1 MAIAVKKGNATGIS
15 FGIAQAIISC
25 IFALIF
31 YIGALLIRDKNIE
44 VLNIYTS
51 IYAIMFTAVQAGGNL
66 GFIPN
71 IAEMKIFCANVF
83 EILDNEEDVEINPSG
98 GLKIPIEGNI

>member
-1 MAIAVKKGNATGIS
+1 MIQKYDDLLAEPMRIAVKKGNAVGIS
-15 FGIAQAIISC
+15 FGIAQALISC

-31 YIGALLIRDKNIE
+31 YIGALLIRDYNIE

-51 IYAIMFTAVQAGGNL
+51 IYAIMFTAVQAGGQL

-71 IAEMKIFCANVF
+71 IIEMKMFCANVF
-83 EILDNEEDVEINPSG
+83 QILDNE
-98 GLKIPIEGNI
+98 

>member
-1 MAIAVKKGNATGIS
+1 MNIAIKKGNVAGLS
-15 FGIAQAIISC
+15 FGIAQALISC

-31 YIGALLIRDKNIE
+31 YIGALLIRDHNIE
-44 VLNIYTS
+44 VLNIYSS

-71 IAEMKIFCANVF
+71 V
-83 EILDNEEDVEINPSG
+83 V
-98 GLKIPIEGNI
+98 

>member
-1 MAIAVKKGNATGIS
+1 MKIAIKKGNATGIS
-15 FGIAQAIISC
+15 FGIAQALISC

-31 YIGALLIRDKNIE
+31 YIGALLIRDYGIE

-66 GFIPN
+66 NFIPN
-71 IAEMKIFCANVF
+71 IV
-83 EILDNEEDVEINPSG
+83 
-98 GLKIPIEGNI
+98 

>member
-1 MAIAVKKGNATGIS
+1 MKIAVKKGNATGLS

-31 YIGALLIRDKNIE
+31 YIGALLIRDQNIE
-44 VLNIYTS
+44 VLKIYSS

-71 IAEMKIFCANVF
+71 IVELKIFCTNVF
-83 EILDNEEDVEINPSG
+83 QILDDE
-98 GLKIPIEGNI
+98 